1 MSKYFS
7 YKNQAFYDIT
17 LNYPTLPDDL
27 VAVTQEKYLS
37 LLTSMSKG
45 CGITRDLVA
54 TAPRPSAYH
63 KLAEDDTWVDN
74 RSIAEKRQQYLQ
86 SLKPLTRRQFKLVL
100 LNNNLLDQVEMAIN
114 SIPDASTRMR
124 AKIEYEDAVSF
135 ERLNPTLNQLYS
147 LMGLKESQVD
157 ALWEDGLKL

>member
-1 MSKYFS
+1 M
-7 YKNQAFYDIT
+7 
-17 LNYPTLPDDL
+17 PDDL

-54 TAPRPSAYH
+54 TSPRPSAYH

-100 LNNNLLDQVEMAIN
+100 LSNNLLDQVEMAIN
-114 SIPDASTRMR
+114 SIPDASTRMQ
-124 AKIEYEDAVSF
+124 AQIEFEDSTMF
-135 ERLNPTLNQLYS
+135 DRLNPTLLMLYKAMDIS
-147 LMGLKESQVD
+147 ESKLD
-157 ALWEDGLKL
+157 SMWEEGLKL